1 MNKKGFFKLNLFS
14 LDEFLIPHIIRF
26 IYILSFVVI
35 VLYYLYSAFNSLK
48 YSFISFFLNIL
59 FMLLGLLALRIGTEL
74 LYLWFAIYDAL
85 REIRDSVKSKGDKA
99 EKNTEII
106 R

>member
-1 MNKKGFFKLNLFS
+1 MNKKGFLKLNLFS

-26 IYILSFVVI
+26 IYILSFIII
-35 VLYYLYSAFNSLK
+35 VLYSLYSAFDSVK
-48 YSFISFFLNIL
+48 YSYVFFFLNIF
-59 FMLLGLLALRIGTEL
+59 FMLLGLLALRISTEL